1 MSAASIAAKVKA
13 GLAKAAAAVGS
24 PADAKIYL
32 VRKTQGGTP
41 LAPSTT
47 ETIILLPNAI
57 FKSYQQGLT
66 DINIRAGDRQLVSD
80 SDNEINQN
88 DIIRQG
94 TTDYIV
100 ISVDK
105 KAPATQP
112 LAYISQIRV
121 Q

>member
-1 MSAASIAAKVKA
+1 MGSANIQAKVKA
-13 GLAKAAAAVGS
+13 GLAKANIAVGS
-24 PADAKIYL
+24 PSDLPIYL
-32 VRKTQGGTP
+32 VNKTQVGTP

-47 ETIILLPNAI
+47 ETITLLPNAI
-57 FKSYQQGLT
+57 FTSYEQGLT
-66 DINIRAGDRQLVSD
+66 DVSIRVGDRQLVSD
-80 SDNEINQN
+80 SDNVIEQN

-94 TTDYIV
+94 STDYIV

-112 LAYISQIRV
+112 IAYISQVRV

>member
-1 MSAASIAAKVKA
+1 MSAASIQAKVKA
-13 GLAKAAAAVGS
+13 GLAKAAIAVGS

-66 DINIRAGDRQLVSD
+66 DVNIRVGDRQLVSD
-80 SDNEINQN
+80 SDNEINPN
-88 DIIRQG
+88 DIIRQAG
-94 TTDYIV
+94 SEYIV

-105 KAPATQP
+105 KVPSSEP
-112 LAYISQIRV
+112 LAYITQCRE